1 MPLRTLPE
9 QAFRRRARMVAVVF
23 CAVCLGLA
31 ARLFYLQLRTSR
43 WYTDRALGQQLRD
56 TVVPA
61 DRGKIYSA
69 DGVLLAA
76 NSSCWTL
83 RASPREMPDD
93 KLSLAAEG
101 LADILDLDAANLLES
116 FRDRRSNDCLLR
128 YRVDRTTADRVREF
142 CEANG
147 ITGIR
152 INQDS
157 KRWYPQ
163 GQFLASVL
171 GFTNVDNAGVSGLEL
186 QYDGLLTGENGV
198 VLTAVNAWGYTLEQS
213 YETERFPTE
222 GDGLRLTIDTQIQ
235 HYLENALGYA
245 VQEHHVAARAVGI
258 VMDVNTGAVLAMSTT
273 PSYDPNEPRVIADEA
288 ARNQVESLSGE
299 ARRAALQLAQQTQWR
314 NKAVSDLYE
323 PGSVFK
329 LITCAAALDAGAIT
343 RHSSFYCGE
352 SISVAGTRFH
362 CANHKRHGAQTV
374 TQALENSCNQ
384 SFIQIGAR
392 LGREAF
398 CSYFAAFG
406 LREPTG
412 IDLPA
417 EPKKSLYYTADRM
430 GPVELASCAFGQSS
444 KISYLEMAA
453 AVCAVV
459 NGGKLMRPYV
469 VSDILAPDGSLIE
482 HIGPA
487 CTRQVLKAETS
498 AVMREMMEAVVLYGG
513 GRNAQIAGYRVGGKS
528 GTSQKLDSTDE
539 KARIASFVAVAPID
553 DPQFLCLTA
562 GPQPA
567 AASRPPSA
575 PRCWN
580 RLSFTRASPAPLC
593 RMQLPPSPPPPTS
606 PPTATASM
614 VPNKKDRRSGLKGS
628 WLILLRLLAEP
639 DLTGGRIHG
648 LDDGEALQL
657 DALAADQLAALLEA
671 LLDGDADA
679 LDGGPGLIGQ
689 FQQAHQGAAVGQE
702 IVDDEDMVFRGEELF
717 GDDDVIDLFV
727 GEGLD
732 LGLVIVVVQ
741 IDAHGLFG
749 KDHRHIELAGDHC
762 CNADAAGFNG
772 QHFVDG
778 LACKQALPL
787 FCHLA
792 EQRDVHLVVDE
803 AVHLQHVA
811 LAHDAVLAN
820 PIFQQFHFSLFLQ
833 AFDTAFRFHLVY
845 RIPLP
850 DFKVFW
856 AISLLFSPKI
866 RVY

>member
-1 MPLRTLPE
+1 MPKPEPRPLRTLPE
-9 QAFRRRARMVAVVF
+9 RAFHARARLVAALM
-23 CAVCLGLA
+23 CCVCFAGLA
-31 ARLFYLQLRTSR
+31 ARLAYLQLFAGG
-43 WYTDRALGQQLRD
+43 WYMSRALGQQLRD

-61 DRGKIYSA
+61 DRGRIYSA

-83 RASPREMPDD
+83 RASPREMPEE
-93 KLSLAAEG
+93 KLSLAAQG
-101 LADILDLDAANLLES
+101 LAEILELDEAKLLEKFS
-116 FRDRRSNDCLLR
+116 DRTSNDCLLR
-128 YRVDRTTADRVREF
+128 YRVERDTADRVRDF
-142 CEANG
+142 CEENS

-157 KRWYPQ
+157 KRWYPE
-163 GQFLASVL
+163 GEFLASVL

-186 QYDGLLTGENGV
+186 KYNDVLTGQNGV

-213 YETERFPTE
+213 YETEKVPLE
-222 GDGLRLTIDTQIQ
+222 GSGLRLTVDANIQ
-235 HYLENALGYA
+235 HYLENALDYA
-245 VQEHHVAARAVGI
+245 VKEHHVAARAVGI

-288 ARNQVESLSGE
+288 VRNQVESLSGE

-398 CSYFAAFG
+398 CNYFAAFG

-482 HIGPA
+482 HIGPT

-528 GTSQKLDSTDE
+528 GTSQKLDSADE

-553 DPQFLCLTA
+553 DPQFLCLVCLDEPHSWTTA
-562 GPQPA
+562 GG
-567 AASRPPSA
+567 SLSA
-575 PRCWN
+575 PVCAEV
-580 RLSFTRASPAPLC
+580 LEQTLVYKGVPRAVEPETDTDPA
-593 RMQLPPSPPPPTS
+593 QT
-606 PPTATASM
+606 
-614 VPNKKDRRSGLKGS
+614 
-628 WLILLRLLAEP
+628 
-639 DLTGGRIHG
+639 
-648 LDDGEALQL
+648 
-657 DALAADQLAALLEA
+657 AADLPA
-671 LLDGDADA
+671 DGDSF
-679 LDGGPGLIGQ
+679 DG
-689 FQQAHQGAAVGQE
+689 A
-702 IVDDEDMVFRGEELF
+702 
-717 GDDDVIDLFV
+717 
-727 GEGLD
+727 
-732 LGLVIVVVQ
+732 
-741 IDAHGLFG
+741 
-749 KDHRHIELAGDHC
+749 
-762 CNADAAGFNG
+762 
-772 QHFVDG
+772 
-778 LACKQALPL
+778 
-787 FCHLA
+787 
-792 EQRDVHLVVDE
+792 
-803 AVHLQHVA
+803 
-811 LAHDAVLAN
+811 
-820 PIFQQFHFSLFLQ
+820 
-833 AFDTAFRFHLVY
+833 
-845 RIPLP
+845 
-850 DFKVFW
+850 
-856 AISLLFSPKI
+856 
-866 RVY
+866 